1 MCIRDRSNFVLFKID
16 RDRRAFLDAL
26 AARGVWMV
34 EYSHGQVRAVTH
46 HDVSAADIDTVIE
59 ATRGALADTATLALG
74 HRSPEPVGA
83 SA

>member
-1 MCIRDRSNFVLFKID
+1 
-16 RDRRAFLDAL
+16 
-26 AARGVWMV
+26 
-34 EYSHGQVRAVTH
+34 VTH